1 MQYNNKEL
9 LKSMKCCILLILFG
23 FSRRS
28 YATTGTLIIY
38 DKESVN
44 PKAGYIKIGHI
55 FVTAV
60 VSLNNKTNKTVY
72 AYGVMDCTEPPL
84 DILAPK

>member
-9 LKSMKCCILLILFG
+9 LKSMKYCILLILFG
-23 FSRRS
+23 FSQKC
-28 YATTGTLIIY
+28 YATTSNLIIY

-60 VSLNNKTNKTVY
+60 Y